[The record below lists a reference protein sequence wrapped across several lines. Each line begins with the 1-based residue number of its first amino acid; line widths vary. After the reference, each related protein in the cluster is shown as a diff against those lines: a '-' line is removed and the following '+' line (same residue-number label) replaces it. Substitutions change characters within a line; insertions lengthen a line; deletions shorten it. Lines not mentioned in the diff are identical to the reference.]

1 MLGDVTHSDFIKGAV
16 IREPDRVSPGAS
28 GSPLCVPTNQ
38 PSSQD
43 PVKETV
49 DLPLPP
55 RMISLASWQLLL
67 LLCVATYGE
76 PLAKVAPLVKPGPT
90 GQQSGPQELVN
101 AWEKESRYAES
112 KPGSAGLRARRS
124 SPCPPVEG
132 PAGRQRPLCASR
144 SRLIPAPRGAV
155 LVQREKDLSTY
166 NWNSFG
172 LRYGRRQAARAAR
185 G

>member
-1 MLGDVTHSDFIKGAV
+1 MYLRFGVDVCSL
-16 IREPDRVSPGAS
+16 SPW
-28 GSPLCVPTNQ
+28 
-38 PSSQD
+38 
-43 PVKETV
+43 KETV

-55 RMISLASWQLLL
+55 RMISMASWQLLL

-76 PLAKVAPLVKPGPT
+76 PLAKVAPLVKPGST